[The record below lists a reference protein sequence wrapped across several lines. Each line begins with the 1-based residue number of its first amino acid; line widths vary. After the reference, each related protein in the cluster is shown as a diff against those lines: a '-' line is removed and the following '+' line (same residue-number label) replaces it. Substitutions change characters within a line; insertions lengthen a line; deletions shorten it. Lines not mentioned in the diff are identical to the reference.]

1 MNKKLFVVLLGLMI
15 SSISLAQTADEKAVE
30 AAVEK
35 LRLSLIS
42 GDKTQLESIA
52 ATELSYG
59 HSSGK
64 IEDKAAF
71 VEALVSGKSD
81 FVDITLS
88 EQVIKVVGNTA
99 IVRHNLS
106 GSTNDPGKGPGT
118 VKLHILLV
126 WVKQGKDWKLL
137 GRQAVKI

>member
-1 MNKKLFVVLLGLMI
+1 MNKNIFLLLIGLLVSPI
-15 SSISLAQTADEKAVE
+15 AFSQSSDEKAVS

-35 LRLSLIS
+35 LRTALIS
-42 GDKTQLESIA
+42 ADKTQLESIA
-52 ATELSYG
+52 ASELSYG

-64 IEDKAAF
+64 IETKTEF

-81 FVDITLS
+81 FIDITLS
-88 EQVIKVVGNTA
+88 EQTIKVVGNTA
-99 IVRHNLS
+99 LVRHNLS
-106 GSTNDPGKGPGT
+106 GNTNDPGKGPGT